1 MNKYKKTN
9 RTSQQIKEEQINFLH
24 EDVEKNLE
32 EYKTALESREKQLSD
47 AKKFLVSAKNSYD
60 RTVAENK
67 ELKAYIQNIKQ
78 PFKEYQQRQQA
89 QFLENQKNYYEKTQP
104 KWYKKVV
111 YEEEPDSEPELEE
124 EEYCADKKEEEPK
137 IKKSKKNEQKKN
149 NNIFHY
155 INKDAKRNK

>member
-1 MNKYKKTN
+1 M
-9 RTSQQIKEEQINFLH
+9 L

-32 EYKTALESREKQLSD
+32 EYKTALKSREKQLSY

-78 PFKEYQQRQQA
+78 RQQA

-104 KWYKKVV
+104 KRYKKVA
-111 YEEEPDSEPELEE
+111 YEEKPDSEPELEE
-124 EEYCADKKEEEPK
+124 EEYCADKKEEEPE
-137 IKKSKKNEQKKN
+137 IKNKKRKKRAEKR
-149 NNIFHY
+149 
-155 INKDAKRNK
+155 KDFSLYKQGCKEK

>member
-1 MNKYKKTN
+1 M
-9 RTSQQIKEEQINFLH
+9 L

-32 EYKTALESREKQLSD
+32 EYKTALKSREKQLSY

-78 PFKEYQQRQQA
+78 RQQA

-104 KWYKKVV
+104 KRYKKVV
-111 YEEEPDSEPELEE
+111 YEEEPDSEPKLEE

>member
-9 RTSQQIKEEQINFLH
+9 RTSQQIKKEQINFLL

-32 EYKTALESREKQLSD
+32 EYKTALKSREKQLSY

-78 PFKEYQQRQQA
+78 RQQA

-104 KWYKKVV
+104 KRYKKVV
-111 YEEEPDSEPELEE
+111 YEEKPDSEPELEE
-124 EEYCADKKEEEPK
+124 EEYCADKKEEEPE
-137 IKKSKKNEQKKN
+137 IKNKKRKKRAEKR
-149 NNIFHY
+149 
-155 INKDAKRNK
+155 KDFSLYKQGCKEK

>member
-1 MNKYKKTN
+1 M
-9 RTSQQIKEEQINFLH
+9 L

-32 EYKTALESREKQLSD
+32 EYKTALKSREKQLSY

-78 PFKEYQQRQQA
+78 RQQA

-104 KWYKKVV
+104 KLYKKVV
-111 YEEEPDSEPELEE
+111 YEEKPDSEPELEE
-124 EEYCADKKEEEPK
+124 EEYCADKKEEEPE
-137 IKKSKKNEQKKN
+137 IKNKKRKKRAEKR
-149 NNIFHY
+149 
-155 INKDAKRNK
+155 KDFSLYKQGCKEK

>member
-9 RTSQQIKEEQINFLH
+9 RTSQQIKKEQINFLL

-32 EYKTALESREKQLSD
+32 EYKTALKSREKQLSY
-47 AKKFLVSAKNSYD
+47 AKKLLVSAKNSYD

-89 QFLENQKNYYEKTQP
+89 QFLENQKNYHEKTQP
-104 KWYKKVV
+104 KRYKKVA
-111 YEEEPDSEPELEE
+111 YEEKPDSEPELEE
-124 EEYCADKKEEEPK
+124 EEYCADKKEEEPE
-137 IKKSKKNEQKKN
+137 IKKKKKK
-149 NNIFHY
+149 
-155 INKDAKRNK
+155 KRAEKRKYFALYKQGCKEK

>member
-32 EYKTALESREKQLSD
+32 EYKTALESREKQLSE

-78 PFKEYQQRQQA
+78 HFQEYQQHQQA
-89 QFLENQKNYYEKTQP
+89 QFLENQTNYYEKSET
-104 KWYKKVV
+104 KRYKKVV
-111 YEEEPDSEPELEE
+111 YEEELDSEPELEQ
-124 EEYCADKKEEEPK
+124 EEYCADEKEEEP
-137 IKKSKKNEQKKN
+137 E
-149 NNIFHY
+149 
-155 INKDAKRNK
+155 INKKQKTGRKKKK